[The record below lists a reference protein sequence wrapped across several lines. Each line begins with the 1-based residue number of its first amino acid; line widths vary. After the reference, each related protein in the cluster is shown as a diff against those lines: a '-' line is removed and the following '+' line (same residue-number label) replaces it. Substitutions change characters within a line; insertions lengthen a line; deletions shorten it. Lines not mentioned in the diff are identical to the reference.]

1 MKNIALCF
9 DRTGAGGTGNGAAL
23 ADSLVSGDVQIVWS
37 AGRTEH
43 DGGVTMHPLRR
54 RPAEREAA
62 RQAVTDAYRFL
73 VEMWEPGDRL
83 FMFGAGPAAFCARA
97 LTRLLGTVGVLRDG
111 GPASGSIPDFREYV
125 LSTYVLPRTRRDAA
139 DWQRVGALAAAFA
152 GEQVS
157 VAVDFLGLW
166 DTVAVAGQPLPRAPE
181 HLPNLSAARHAVAID
196 SGYQRGAHSLAQTS
210 DAVQEVWFRG
220 THCDVAGKPG
230 ACAPLSDI
238 ALDWVL
244 DGAVGAGLQVSL
256 HRGPTPTAVDALSG
270 TAHTVSLRRVPLDA
284 AVHASVECYLRAEP
298 AYWRRL
304 PARFTWADRDWV
316 ARGERLVTVPRE
328 TAPVPA
334 AAGEPALVVAS

>member
-9 DRTGAGGTGNGAAL
+9 DRTGAGGTGNVAAL
-23 ADSLVSGDVQIVWS
+23 ADLLVSDDTQIVWS
-37 AGRTEH
+37 HGGAG
-43 DGGVTMHPLRR
+43 DGSPFTMHPLRR
-54 RPAEREAA
+54 GPAEREGA

-83 FMFGAGPAAFCARA
+83 FMFGAGPGAFCARA
-97 LTRLLGTVGVLRDG
+97 LTRLLGTVGVLRDNGTSG
-111 GPASGSIPDFREYV
+111 GSVPDFRDYV
-125 LSTYVLPRTRRDAA
+125 LGTYVLPRTWRDAA

-152 GEQVS
+152 GGQVS

-166 DTVAVAGQPLPRAPE
+166 DTVAVAGEPRLRAPE
-181 HLPNLSAARHAVAID
+181 LLPNISAARHAVAID
-196 SGYQRGAHSLAQTS
+196 GGYQRGTRSLAQTS
-210 DAVQEVWFRG
+210 DAVQELWFRG
-220 THCDVAGKPG
+220 THCDVAGGPG
-230 ACAPLSDI
+230 ACTPLSDI

-244 DGAVGAGLQVSL
+244 DGAARAGLQVSL
-256 HRGPTPTAVDALSG
+256 DRGPAPTAVDALSG

-304 PARFTWADRDWV
+304 PARFTWADRDWA
-316 ARGERLVTVPRE
+316 ARGERLVTVPRA

-334 AAGEPALVVAS
+334 AAGEPALVIAS